1 MIVAAVIPALDEE
14 AAIADVVEGI
24 DRTLVR
30 DVIVADN
37 GSTDRTADVALKAG
51 ARVVPAPSRGYGAAC
66 WAAIEALRDDVEI
79 VVFIDG
85 DGSVDLDSLPPL
97 LDPLLRNQA
106 DLAIGWRSP
115 ELTEPGAVSPQQR
128 IGNTIAVALIQLL
141 YHHRYHDLGP
151 FRAIRRSLLDRIG
164 MKDRGYGWT
173 AEMQVR
179 ALHENARVVEVQVR
193 TKRRIGRSKISGT
206 IPGILRAARGIIG
219 TILRLRNNR

>member
-14 AAIADVVEGI
+14 AAIAGVVEGI
-24 DRTLVR
+24 DRTVVR
-30 DVIVADN
+30 DVVLADN
-37 GSTDRTADVALKAG
+37 GSADRTAEVARNAG
-51 ARVVPAPSRGYGAAC
+51 ARVVEAPSLGYGAAC
-66 WAAIEALRDDVEI
+66 WAAIEALHEDVEI

-85 DGSVDLDSLPPL
+85 DGSVDPTSLPPL

-128 IGNTIAVALIQLL
+128 IGNAIAVALIQLL
-141 YHHRYHDLGP
+141 HGHRYHDLGP
-151 FRAIRRSLLDRIG
+151 FRAIRRDLLDRIA

-179 ALHENARVVEVQVR
+179 ALQENARVVEVPVR

-206 IPGILRAARGIIG
+206 IPGVIRAARGILG
-219 TILRLRNNR
+219 TIVRLR